1 MISDMPTTPKDDRG
15 VSDDHDHGGDED
27 DIGASDDDDDHWGDD
42 DDNSDNDGDKIINIP
57 CLNTSSATVNAFC
70 NGVFSGTICNN
81 LRRNNE

>member
-1 MISDMPTTPKDDRG
+1 MIVRTSAKSTLIRPGLTMISDMPTTPKDDIG
-15 VSDDHDHGGDED
+15 VSDDDHC
-27 DIGASDDDDDHWGDD
+27 GDD

-81 LRRNNE
+81 LRKNNE